1 MKKFFK
7 DQYLK
12 KIIFQISSN
21 RISKTSKREKTL
33 KPKNMPN
40 EPPKPD
46 NKPKTVVSGDSL
58 MCVYFSEG

>member
-1 MKKFFK
+1 M
-7 DQYLK
+7 
-12 KIIFQISSN
+12 SSN
-21 RISKTSKREKTL
+21 RISNTSSREKTL

-58 MCVYFSEG
+58 MYVYLGEE